1 MILEH
6 KYWVFKNGVS
16 PYICDEILRYVE
28 EKKTL
33 KKGQVGGEEKDIKTD
48 DPTYKKQ
55 LSEVRNSNIIWMHEQ
70 WVHNEVFPFVETA
83 NKNAGW
89 NFNISGF
96 ETVQFSKYNV
106 GQFYDWHPD
115 QYNKPYDGEKNWK
128 KGLIRKI
135 SVSVILNDN
144 FEGGDFQIREQ
155 RDTIDNPEQKD
166 TIKVTVPERGKGTV
180 IVFPSFLWHRV
191 TPVTKG
197 VRNSLVMWTIGKPF
211 V

>member
-16 PYICDEILRYVE
+16 PYICDEILSYVE

-33 KKGQVGGEEKDIKTD
+33 KRGQVGGEEKDIKTD

-135 SVSVILNDN
+135 SITVSLSDPRDY
-144 FEGGDFQIREQ
+144 EGGFLEFAYPQHEPDKCDYVKAREAM
-155 RDTIDNPEQKD
+155 P
-166 TIKVTVPERGKGTV
+166 RGSI
-180 IVFPSFLWHRV
+180 IVFPSYTWHRV

-197 VRNSLVMWTIGKPF
+197 TRLSLVQWNLGPGYI
-211 V
+211 